1 MKYQPFIYRLKTL
14 RTMKIKN
21 FPRGIWV
28 EIKGQEFNT
37 LKSVSTVNTITVPG
51 AGVSKAQA
59 SRTL

>member
-1 MKYQPFIYRLKTL
+1 
-14 RTMKIKN
+14 MKIKN

-37 LKSVSTVNTITVPG
+37 LKSVSDVSTSTVPG